1 MSQSLLK
8 RSRRLSIPARYR
20 WLSPRNCAKAGAYGG
35 RGKNRL
41 YRQRP
46 AGSLQEDGCGGDQ
59 MGLFSWSVIIIFF
72 WLAINAGLILRW
84 RIFIG
89 KWPSRKVLIW
99 SNIIMI
105 MVLIIFEILPKSN
118 GKCKVDIII
127 DNRNSYS
134 EIVINRCYDYHLTD
148 NKTIEL
154 FDLEPHGQIG
164 IKTQNEAKFIL
175 FH

>member
-1 MSQSLLK
+1 
-8 RSRRLSIPARYR
+8 
-20 WLSPRNCAKAGAYGG
+20 
-35 RGKNRL
+35 
-41 YRQRP
+41 
-46 AGSLQEDGCGGDQ
+46 

-105 MVLIIFEILPKSN
+105 MVLIIYEILPKSN

-127 DNRNSYS
+127 DNRNSNS
-134 EIVINRCYDYHLTD
+134 EIVINRCYNYHLTD

-175 FH
+175 FSEGTHLFNYKHKIRILIYDNKIAIKNISPLDINTIIEGIEKYDNIYEKIIK